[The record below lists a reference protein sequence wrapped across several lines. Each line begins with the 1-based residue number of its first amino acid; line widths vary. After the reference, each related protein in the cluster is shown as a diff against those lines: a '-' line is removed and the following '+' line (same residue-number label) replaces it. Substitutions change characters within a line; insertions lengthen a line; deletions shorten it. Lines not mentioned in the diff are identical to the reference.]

1 MGKSTGNP
9 NIYWWKQW
17 FPVDVA
23 FHPAIDCSLGHLA
36 SQLPGTRSAW
46 QERAWCNPC
55 RAWAL
60 VLPSDGWGVFCE
72 ASPQLRPLPRMD
84 DFLPLEMG
92 DFGGMCSFGDGTW
105 FGEPWSKTAP
115 NFAIKHVEQHWQKNV
130 INNQE
135 HDLLVPRPRG
145 FTSNFC
151 PSMGKCGLK
160 PLDGG
165 PPLIPWG
172 ICRCQEQWRLTQQ
185 QCDLP
190 RRHQHAH
197 VWPHRADPRD
207 HGGGMARLCLNTR
220 RKNSEMGNRVVASMY
235 INI

>member
-1 MGKSTGNP
+1 MVSCRCCLPSSHWLLTWP
-9 NIYWWKQW
+9 PC
-17 FPVDVA
+17 F
-23 FHPAIDCSLGHLA
+23 
-36 SQLPGTRSAW
+36 QLPGTKSAW

-92 DFGGMCSFGDGTW
+92 DFWGMCSFGGWYDDLENHGQ
-105 FGEPWSKTAP
+105 K
-115 NFAIKHVEQHWQKNV
+115 QHQISPSNMWNNIGNKNV

-145 FTSNFC
+145 IYLQLLSINGKMWFEAIGRGTSAD
-151 PSMGKCGLK
+151 SMGNL
-160 PLDGG
+160 PLSGTVA
-165 PPLIPWG
+165 PHPATM
-172 ICRCQEQWRLTQQ
+172 RLTS
-185 QCDLP
+185 
-190 RRHQHAH
+190 RHQHAH

-220 RKNSEMGNRVVASMY
+220 RKNSEMGNRVVAFRY
-235 INI
+235 VY